1 MDGLFSRNE
10 SIWGKPVQ
18 NMLKSK
24 LVTVFGLGGVGGACA
39 EALYRSG
46 VGQKMIL
53 QNGLPDPLHIGAAY
67 VDIAMVPMG

>member
-24 LVTVFGLGGVGGACA
+24 YIIVFGLGGVGGF
-39 EALYRSG
+39 ALESLARAGIENFTIVDFDKVKQNYLKAG
-46 VGQKMIL
+46 FWIL
-53 QNGLPDPLHIGAAY
+53 IPK
-67 VDIAMVPMG
+67 